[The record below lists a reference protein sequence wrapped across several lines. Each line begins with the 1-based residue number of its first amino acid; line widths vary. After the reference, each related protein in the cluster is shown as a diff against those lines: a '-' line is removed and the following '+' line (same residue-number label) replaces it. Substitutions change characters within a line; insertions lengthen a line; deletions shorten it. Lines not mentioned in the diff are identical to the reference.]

1 MSTLFFF
8 GENLSLYLSWLR
20 TNAGPVP
27 DAPAR
32 GEPGQG
38 KVPVAG
44 VDTSCFASAPFPVA
58 GVDVLSLRES
68 RPCSGGGRHVLLR
81 KPYRVAAATPVAKNS
96 PQDCFLN
103 APAFGSTPESNNN
116 QKEEQSSCEPCSSF
130 WCRWRG
136 SMCFRFAKPLR
147 AAAAAPAPAN
157 MPLACLLD
165 GAAQGFDPLTY
176 HRIKERPD
184 RENLS
189 GLSWCRWR
197 GSNPHGVTTNGF

>member
-1 MSTLFFF
+1 MSTLFLF
-8 GENLSLYLSWLR
+8 GENLSLYLSRLR

-32 GEPGQG
+32 RGAGAGES
-38 KVPVAG
+38 AG
-44 VDTSCFASAPFPVA
+44 GRGRCAFAS
-58 GVDVLSLRES
+58 RES
-68 RPCSGGGRHVLLR
+68 
-81 KPYRVAAATPVAKNS
+81 PV
-96 PQDCFLN
+96 QWR
-103 APAFGSTPESNNN
+103 GSTRLAS
-116 QKEEQSSCEPCSSF
+116 QARLS
-130 WCRWRG
+130 RWRG

-147 AAAAAPAPAN
+147 AAAAAPAPTN
-157 MPLACLLD
+157 MPLACLLN
-165 GAAQGFDPLTY
+165 GAAQGFEPLTY